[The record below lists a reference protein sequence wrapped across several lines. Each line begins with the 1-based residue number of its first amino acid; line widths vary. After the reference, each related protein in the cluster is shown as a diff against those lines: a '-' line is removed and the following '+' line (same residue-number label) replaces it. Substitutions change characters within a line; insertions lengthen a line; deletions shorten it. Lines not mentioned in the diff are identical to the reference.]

1 MVNSLIEAFSLALR
15 QLYMKKIRT
24 LLILLG
30 ISVGVAAVVGVTSL
44 GEGIRLNAVEKI
56 QKSNDLTLVEVS
68 AGLINGGII
77 QITESK
83 VSEVKEYGGA
93 VAPYVK
99 DAYVT
104 LNKTYF
110 DVLGISVEYKDVTR
124 LNLESGIWFEKG
136 TYQIVLGNDVAEK
149 FEKIEEAKLEDN
161 IKARI
166 RLYGEEG
173 RAIDKDITFKL
184 VGRLKPTGTEI
195 DNKALM
201 DINAAK
207 ELDKKDFYD
216 GIMVKVDMSSQTPS
230 ARAAIE
236 KLGLS
241 VYSAQDEIDS
251 VNRIMNGVTLVLAF
265 FSGISLI
272 VGGLMIINTM
282 MISVYERTREIGI
295 AKAIGASELDIIKM
309 FIYECIIIGI
319 AGGILGDLLGITF
332 SFLIDRV
339 GKPMLITQL
348 GIGEFEHL
356 TSINMELLVSG
367 FFISLIISIVS
378 GIYPAWS
385 AAKLD
390 PVKAL
395 RHL

>member
-1 MVNSLIEAFSLALR
+1 MIEAFSMALR
-15 QLYMKKIRT
+15 QLRMKKLRT

-56 QKSNDLTLVEVS
+56 QKSHDLTVVEVS
-68 AGLINGGII
+68 PGLSNGGII

-83 VSEVKEYGGA
+83 VSVVREYGAA

-110 DVLGISVEYKDVTR
+110 DVLGISMEYRDTAR
-124 LNLESGIWFEKG
+124 LDLEAGRWLEEG
-136 TYQIVLGNDVAEK
+136 TYQIVLGSDVAEK
-149 FEKIEEAKLEDN
+149 FEKIEGAKLGDS

-195 DNKALM
+195 DDKAFM

-207 ELDKKDFYD
+207 ELDNKDFYD
-216 GIMVKVDMSSQTPS
+216 GIMVKVDKSSQTPS
-230 ARAAIE
+230 ARTAIE

-282 MISVYERTREIGI
+282 IISVYERTREIGI
-295 AKAIGASELDIIKM
+295 AKAIGASEPDIIKM

-378 GIYPAWS
+378 GIYPAWR

>member
-1 MVNSLIEAFSLALR
+1 
-15 QLYMKKIRT
+15 MKKIRA

-56 QKSNDLTLVEVS
+56 QKSHDLTLIEVS
-68 AGLINGGII
+68 PGLSNGGII

-83 VSEVKEYGGA
+83 VSAVREYGGA

-104 LNKTYF
+104 ANKTYF
-110 DVLGISVEYKDVTR
+110 DVLGVSAEYKDAER
-124 LNLESGIWFEKG
+124 IDLESGMWFEEG
-136 TYQIVLGNDVAEK
+136 TYQIVLGSDVAEK
-149 FEKIEEAKLEDN
+149 FEKIEGAELGDS

-184 VGRLKPTGTEI
+184 VGRLKPTGTET
-195 DNKALM
+195 DDEAFM

-207 ELDKKDFYD
+207 ELDNKDFYD
-216 GIMVKVDMSSQTPS
+216 GIIVKVDKSSQTPS

-251 VNRIMNGVTLVLAF
+251 VNRIMKGVTLVLAF

-282 MISVYERTREIGI
+282 IISVYERTREIGI
-295 AKAIGASELDIIKM
+295 AKAIGASELDIIRM
-309 FIYECIIIGI
+309 FISECVIIGI

-339 GKPMLITQL
+339 GKPMLIAQL

-378 GIYPAWS
+378 GIYPAWR

-395 RHL
+395 RQL